1 MAKKGI
7 RGQELADEI
16 LRVSDN
22 LEGEFR
28 REFLNAVS
36 ELAENKELKKL
47 LAEIDSGNFN
57 TGDSIDTRLR
67 SVTIDTSKLDAI
79 SRKAM
84 GSAARISGKTV
95 SALKPAFN
103 VTNPS
108 VISVARKMSIDLST
122 NLTKS
127 TKEVLR
133 NIIQNAVEGNISRVQ
148 ASKQIRQY
156 VGLLPAHKSAVD
168 KYLDSMIQNGV
179 KPALAQKRAD
189 KYAQRL
195 LKYRSET
202 ISRTEVA
209 RAVGE
214 GQTAM
219 WKQMRD
225 DSLLP
230 PEAKRVWITGYDER
244 VCAICGPMDGV
255 EADIDGFW
263 TTSRGMSEYP
273 SQTHPNCRCT
283 SGIVI
288 SKPSTKKSKLKKV
301 DEIEYA
307 HWLIKHQSGKHSQ
320 KLHAGGKKAN
330 VKIKEKKTDSTT
342 YKKLSDSDFA
352 KLVSAQEKIDMT
364 LEQELVM
371 KGYAGMEYEGINQ
384 HLRGK
389 KVGFANASAEAS
401 EMYRKKVEREA
412 NEMVDLY
419 DKISVPM
426 QTNTTVF
433 RGLDMPSSKEFKVG
447 SRFTDKGF
455 SSTSTESS
463 EATGFATGFNPK
475 NLRKNPTLLEIRIPK
490 GHKVVPMGDR
500 LTNYTQENE
509 ILLKNGTKFR
519 VVEVSKAR
527 TADGIA
533 QRVTVEVI
541 GD

>member
-16 LRVSDN
+16 LRISDT

-36 ELAENKELKKL
+36 ELAANKELKKL

-67 SVTIDTSKLDAI
+67 NVTIDTSKLDAI

-225 DSLLP
+225 DNLLP

-244 VCAICGPMDGV
+244 VCAICGPMDGI

-273 SQTHPNCRCT
+273 SQTHPNCRCS

-288 SKPSTKKSKLKKV
+288 SKPSTKKSKLKIV

-307 HWLIKHQSGKHSQ
+307 HWLLATLNQ
-320 KLHAGGKKAN
+320 K
-330 VKIKEKKTDSTT
+330 KI
-342 YKKLSDSDFA
+342 
-352 KLVSAQEKIDMT
+352 
-364 LEQELVM
+364 
-371 KGYAGMEYEGINQ
+371 INKN
-384 HLRGK
+384 H
-389 KVGFANASAEAS
+389 
-401 EMYRKKVEREA
+401 
-412 NEMVDLY
+412 
-419 DKISVPM
+419 
-426 QTNTTVF
+426 
-433 RGLDMPSSKEFKVG
+433 
-447 SRFTDKGF
+447 
-455 SSTSTESS
+455 TE
-463 EATGFATGFNPK
+463 
-475 NLRKNPTLLEIRIPK
+475 
-490 GHKVVPMGDR
+490 
-500 LTNYTQENE
+500 
-509 ILLKNGTKFR
+509 
-519 VVEVSKAR
+519 
-527 TADGIA
+527 
-533 QRVTVEVI
+533 
-541 GD
+541 

>member
-108 VISVARKMSIDLST
+108 VISVARKMSIELST

-225 DSLLP
+225 DNLLP
-230 PEAKRVWITGYDER
+230 SEAKRVWITGYDER

-301 DEIEYA
+301 DELEYA
-307 HWLIKHQSGKHSQ
+307 HWL
-320 KLHAGGKKAN
+320 LATLNNKK
-330 VKIKEKKTDSTT
+330 I
-342 YKKLSDSDFA
+342 
-352 KLVSAQEKIDMT
+352 
-364 LEQELVM
+364 
-371 KGYAGMEYEGINQ
+371 INKS
-384 HLRGK
+384 H
-389 KVGFANASAEAS
+389 
-401 EMYRKKVEREA
+401 
-412 NEMVDLY
+412 
-419 DKISVPM
+419 
-426 QTNTTVF
+426 
-433 RGLDMPSSKEFKVG
+433 
-447 SRFTDKGF
+447 
-455 SSTSTESS
+455 TE
-463 EATGFATGFNPK
+463 
-475 NLRKNPTLLEIRIPK
+475 
-490 GHKVVPMGDR
+490 
-500 LTNYTQENE
+500 
-509 ILLKNGTKFR
+509 
-519 VVEVSKAR
+519 
-527 TADGIA
+527 
-533 QRVTVEVI
+533 
-541 GD
+541 